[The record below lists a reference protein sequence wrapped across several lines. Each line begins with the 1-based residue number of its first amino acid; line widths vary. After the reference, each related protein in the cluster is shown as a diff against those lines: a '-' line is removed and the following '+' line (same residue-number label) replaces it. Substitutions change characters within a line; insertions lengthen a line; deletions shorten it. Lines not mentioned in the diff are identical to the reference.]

1 MIYYNTQCLG
11 GIWQC
16 FTLLAWVFFLIV
28 LHAGFRKQE
37 NFQDT
42 YKYGTDKQMLKFCI
56 NFKFI

>member
-16 FTLLAWVFFLIV
+16 FSLLAWVFLTV

-37 NFQDT
+37 NSQDA
-42 YKYGTDKQMLKFCI
+42 YK
-56 NFKFI
+56 